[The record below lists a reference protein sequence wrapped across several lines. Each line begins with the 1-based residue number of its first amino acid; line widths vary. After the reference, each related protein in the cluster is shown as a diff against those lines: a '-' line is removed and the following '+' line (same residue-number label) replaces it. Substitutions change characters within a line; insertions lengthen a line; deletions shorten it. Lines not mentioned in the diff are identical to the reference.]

1 MQWYASEHSL
11 PFFGGCLRHH
21 NNIEHLVRVV
31 KLCIYEVDRLL
42 QLGQLLLDVLCF
54 LVQICDLYL
63 YPPVRSNSHML
74 HPSL

>member
-21 NNIEHLVRVV
+21 NIEHLVQVV
-31 KLCIYEVDRLL
+31 KICIYHVDRRL
-42 QLGQLLLDVLCF
+42 QLCQLLLDVLCI

-74 HPSL
+74 DPSL